1 MRLNLNRRFWK
12 IQWSWRPFLFGLCS
26 YKHYVRFFS
35 KILIHTCSFQLFQL
49 IFRRSHWAVCRYS
62 DSNWCAKWAV
72 ISDISGLPVWC
83 RRLWTPQSRPPHW
96 RSAGT
101 AGTWRCC
108 RRRSSPTWRPW
119 QYWWS
124 CRQSGWCQ
132 MPLWP
137 HLCRRF
143 PERKQRGIISPW
155 IRANSL
161 CDAKFPTNT
170 ETLFTQDPHK
180 QWINS
185 AKKCSSKLSYT
196 YIFVCLWYL

>member
-1 MRLNLNRRFWK
+1 M
-12 IQWSWRPFLFGLCS
+12 
-26 YKHYVRFFS
+26 
-35 KILIHTCSFQLFQL
+35 
-49 IFRRSHWAVCRYS
+49 
-62 DSNWCAKWAV
+62 
-72 ISDISGLPVWC
+72 WC

-155 IRANSL
+155 IRANRRLKTKVWHSL
-161 CDAKFPTNT
+161 PIWFFVTGYVI
-170 ETLFTQDPHK
+170 LHK
-180 QWINS
+180 DCAVCLKHNVQRQ
-185 AKKCSSKLSYT
+185 KLSNKDRNGRCSESRLKSDLLRSSSPKERKHFRYRGHD
-196 YIFVCLWYL
+196 IDHILEHQPKQRAEQV